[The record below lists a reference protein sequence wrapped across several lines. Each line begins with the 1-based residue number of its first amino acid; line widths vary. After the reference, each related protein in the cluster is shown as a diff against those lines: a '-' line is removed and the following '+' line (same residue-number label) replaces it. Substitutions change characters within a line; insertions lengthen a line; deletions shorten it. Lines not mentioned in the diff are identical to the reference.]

1 MHGVKRSVISVAVLL
16 SMTACGK
23 PATKPSEDTG
33 PGDGAARLESA
44 GSSGQV
50 DPLRNAYFGETHV
63 HGAYSLDAYIG
74 GARLEPDEQYR
85 FAKGEPVTLY
95 GLSLIHI
102 SEPTRLGMLSRMPS
116 SA

>member
-50 DPLRNAYFGETHV
+50 DPLRNAYFGETHE
-63 HGAYSLDAYIG
+63 IG
-74 GARLEPDEQYR
+74 RAH
-85 FAKGEPVTLY
+85 V
-95 GLSLIHI
+95 
-102 SEPTRLGMLSRMPS
+102 
-116 SA
+116 